1 MKSIAALSLAILLAA
16 PALAAPPQ
24 PLDAVIDAAATKGFS
39 GVVISGDRTDQTYA
53 RAVASGPSG
62 PASTDALWRWASVT
76 KQVTAMLVM
85 QQVEAGRIDLDAS
98 VLTYLPQF
106 KGPSAKDVSIRRLLQ
121 HTSGLPNPDDTPTG
135 SDDMPD
141 FYQSAAAANA
151 NLSAA
156 TGFCATAP
164 KTQPGETFAYNN
176 CDYLVLGAVLEA
188 VTAKSYASL
197 VSERIV
203 EPLGLSTLAQFPE
216 MSDAAP
222 QTVSAAA
229 EPTLNIATFGAA
241 GALYGSPSDL
251 LKLDQALMSGR
262 LLSNASTD
270 TMWTGDPALGY
281 AALGAWAFP
290 AGLPG
295 CSGDVRLIERRGQ
308 IGGVQVRNIIAPDIG
323 RALVVFANAPVEFGE
338 IWQGQGL
345 TFDLVTA
352 AFCKTPA

>member
-1 MKSIAALSLAILLAA
+1 MKRIAALSLAV
-16 PALAAPPQ
+16 ALAAAAFAATTE
-24 PLDAVIDAAATKGFS
+24 PLDAVIDAAAARGFS
-39 GVVISGDRTDQTYA
+39 GVVIAGDRTDQIYA

-76 KQVTAMLVM
+76 KQVTAVLVM

-98 VLTYLPQF
+98 VLTYLPEF
-106 KGPSAKDVSIRRLLQ
+106 KGPSAKDITIRRLLQ
-121 HTSGLPNPDDTPTG
+121 HTSGLPNPNDTATG
-135 SDDMPD
+135 DDDMPD
-141 FYQSAAAANA
+141 YYQSASARNA

-156 TGFCATAP
+156 TGVCAGAP

-188 VTAKSYASL
+188 VTGKSYASL
-197 VSERIV
+197 VSERIAQ
-203 EPLGLSTLAQFPE
+203 PLGLASLAYFPE
-216 MSDAAP
+216 AAATAP
-222 QTVSAAA
+222 ETVSATS
-229 EPTLNIATFGAA
+229 EPSLNIATFGAA
-241 GALYGSPSDL
+241 GALFGSPSDL
-251 LKLDQALMSGR
+251 LRLDQALMSGQI
-262 LLSNASTD
+262 LSKSATD
-270 TMWTGDPALGY
+270 IMWTGDPSLGY

-290 AGLPG
+290 ATLPG
-295 CSGDVRLIERRGQ
+295 CTGGVRLVERRGE

-345 TFDLVTA
+345 TYDLATA